1 MYTEVIDNTPIPY
14 EELRRKTL
22 EENVV
27 RLAEAFRDK
36 DGETAKPLEHY
47 MKSAHRFVYAA
58 RQVLETRETETQT
71 QRIEFTED
79 DDYEP
84 EGEEDA
90 TEDDE
95 QDNLQNSPAKVI

>member
-1 MYTEVIDNTPIPY
+1 M
-14 EELRRKTL
+14 

-27 RLAEAFRDK
+27 RLAEAFRLK

-71 QRIEFTED
+71 QQIKFTDD
-79 DDYEP
+79 DDYELV
-84 EGEEDA
+84 EGEEDT